1 MSGDYSAMPE
11 EGIILNALAMVLVAL
26 GILLS
31 YAVRRDSFRTEL
43 GKFGKTHLKP
53 YFNSTVQVKKQGI
66 PILFRF
72 ALSLTG
78 WTGTG
83 DSCFPPI
90 HGGNRSHLLPLT
102 EATLRSPVFPVCRGM
117 GLLRSLC
124 VGSNLPLLVRMSGGA
139 HVPAHAPLTVRANTG
154 ALKRLTTRMERPGP
168 KSPDPTMLPTP
179 SLIDLTHVRLSPA
192 SRVSVLVLVLV
203 TVTSLSPIPSL
214 ALCLF
219 SLCAS
224 LRLSRGSLTYSVL
237 ALSEAYVASLSPKV
251 GISQDTPHQ
260 PPLHFLLVRSYLKRT
275 GTFQHN
281 VFRGTHFTAFT

>member
-31 YAVRRDSFRTEL
+31 YAVRRDSFRTEV
-43 GKFGKTHLKP
+43 KTFVSERLLKAIILSSLDVLQSCTCQ
-53 YFNSTVQVKKQGI
+53 F
-66 PILFRF
+66 PIIVLATSLHKVTSMLELAP
-72 ALSLTG
+72 ALPTYSLTG

-102 EATLRSPVFPVCRGM
+102 EVTLRSPVFLVCRGM

-154 ALKRLTTRMERPGP
+154 ALKRLTARMARPGP

-179 SLIDLTHVRLSPA
+179 SLIGD
-192 SRVSVLVLVLV
+192 
-203 TVTSLSPIPSL
+203 
-214 ALCLF
+214 
-219 SLCAS
+219 
-224 LRLSRGSLTYSVL
+224 
-237 ALSEAYVASLSPKV
+237 
-251 GISQDTPHQ
+251 
-260 PPLHFLLVRSYLKRT
+260 
-275 GTFQHN
+275 
-281 VFRGTHFTAFT
+281 